1 MSGMEIGAFP
11 FVIRRGKPLLMIITN
26 RSGKAWILPKGQ
38 PEQSLS
44 NAQVAL
50 LEASEEAGVVG
61 KLVAPLQ
68 HKDFKRRGGGFLRI
82 YPLAISKVLRKWPEQ
97 SFRKRE
103 LVSVKQALELV
114 THKEHIEAINYFT
127 RPERLKQLARSV
139 KS

>member
-1 MSGMEIGAFP
+1 MIDIEIGAFP

-38 PEQSLS
+38 PEQGLS
-44 NAQVAL
+44 YAQVAL
-50 LEASEEAGVVG
+50 LEASEEAGVEG
-61 KLVAPLQ
+61 KLVAPLR

-82 YPLAISKVLRKWPEQ
+82 YPLAVRKVLRKWPEQ

-103 LVSVKQALELV
+103 LVSVKQALERV
-114 THKEHIEAINYFT
+114 THKEHVEAINYFT
-127 RPERLKQLARSV
+127 RPEKLKQLARSV